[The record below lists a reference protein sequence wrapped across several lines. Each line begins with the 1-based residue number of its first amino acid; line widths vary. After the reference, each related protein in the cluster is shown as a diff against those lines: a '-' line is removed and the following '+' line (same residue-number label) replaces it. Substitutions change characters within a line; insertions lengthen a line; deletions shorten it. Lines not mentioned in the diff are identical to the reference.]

1 MNTLKSGFFW
11 RLFLSHIILAFLAVG
26 AVGLVNERRMEKDS
40 RAEISASLLAKARTL
55 AEFPG
60 SLFAGGRG
68 GGSGL
73 LVKRLSRNEGVRI
86 TVILPDGRV
95 VADSDENPARMDN
108 HAGRPEIVAAGKSGT
123 GENTRWSKTL
133 SEDMTYVAVA
143 VRGNG
148 RILGYVRTALP
159 LTAVR
164 EKIARMRAI
173 VITAGVSVLFASLL
187 FGFLLARQIALP
199 LARMARTAEGIADG
213 REEGEV
219 SVAGPGEVGLL
230 ARSFNRMTGR
240 LRERMDIISQERGR
254 VLAVLAGMQE
264 GVVALDL
271 DGRIMLMNE
280 SACRILGT
288 SPRES
293 AGKLINEVTRVPAI
307 LETVSGGLK
316 SAAPGQ
322 VEIVVPGRQGD
333 RLIGLHAVSL
343 NDTGGRQTGFI
354 MVLDD
359 LTDLRRLERVRRDFV
374 ANVSHELKTPVSAI
388 KGMLETV
395 IDDPK
400 LSDIERSHFLGRAK
414 AQVNRMAA
422 LVDDLLALSRAESGV
437 EAMEREPVDFRG
449 PVRESLLFSAQL
461 VQARGLKVESEIPAE
476 PVLVHGD
483 AESLRQAVGNLVDN
497 AVKYSGTGGLVTVRL
512 RAGER
517 EALVEVSDTG
527 PGIGPEHLDRIFE
540 RFYRVDKARSREMG
554 GTGLGL
560 AIVRHIAIAHG
571 GRVEVSSAL
580 GRGSIFRLYIPL
592 FRA

>member
-1 MNTLKSGFFW
+1 MKTLTSAFFW
-11 RLFLSHIILAFLAVG
+11 RLFLSHIVLAFLAIAG
-26 AVGLVNERRMEKDS
+26 VGLVNEHQMERDS
-40 RAEISASLLAKARTL
+40 RAEISASLLAKAKTL
-55 AEFPG
+55 AEFSQPV
-60 SLFAGGRG
+60 FAGGRG
-68 GGSGL
+68 MEVNRL
-73 LVKRLSRNEGVRI
+73 IKRLASNESVRI

-95 VADSDENPARMDN
+95 LADSDENPARMEN
-108 HAGRPEIVAAGKSGT
+108 HSDRPEIITAGKSGI

-143 VRGNG
+143 VRKNG
-148 RILGYVRTALP
+148 RISGYVRTALP
-159 LTAVR
+159 LTKIR
-164 EKIARMRAI
+164 EKISRMRVI
-173 VITAGVSVLFASLL
+173 VVTAGVTVLVASLV
-187 FGFLLARQIALP
+187 FGFLLAGQIALP
-199 LARMARTAEGIADG
+199 LSQIARTAEGIADG

-219 SVAGPGEVGLL
+219 SEDGAGEVGML
-230 ARSFNRMTGR
+230 ARSFNRMTAQ
-240 LRERMDIISQERGR
+240 LRERMDTIGQERGR

-288 SPRES
+288 SPSES

-307 LETVSGGLK
+307 LETVYAGLQSV
-316 SAAPGQ
+316 SARSAE
-322 VEIVVPGRQGD
+322 VVVPGRGGD

-343 NDTGGRQTGFI
+343 DDTRGKQTGFM
-354 MVLDD
+354 MVLND
-359 LTDLRRLERVRRDFV
+359 LTDIRRLERVRRDFV

-388 KGMLETV
+388 KGLLETV
-395 IDDPK
+395 IEDPK
-400 LSDIERSHFLGRAK
+400 LSDIERKHFLGRAE
-414 AQVNRMAA
+414 AQITRMAT
-422 LVDDLLALSRAESGV
+422 LVDDLLSLSRAESGV
-437 EAMEREPVDFRG
+437 EAMEREAVDFRG
-449 PVRESLLFSAQL
+449 PVRESIIFSGQTAK
-461 VQARGLKVESEIPAE
+461 ARGLNVDSDVPGT

-483 AESLRQAVGNLVDN
+483 PESLRQAVGNLVDN
-497 AVKYSGTGGLVTVRL
+497 AVKYSNTGGRVAVKL
-512 RAGER
+512 AAEGR
-517 EALVEVSDTG
+517 EAVVEVSDTG

-571 GRVEVSSAL
+571 GRVQVDSAL